1 MFERDYILRL
11 IAELGAAMRR
21 SMERTA
27 ELDRTPDDS
36 AKLLE
41 AAIGN
46 ATDFDGVTLLSL
58 APESIAQIL
67 QVSGA
72 DPRVTEYMARSLLL
86 CARYYEE
93 DGNTALA
100 DLRAQQARA
109 IAVAY
114 GHDLPDDV
122 ATDDAVLSF
131 LASDEAD
138 G

>member
-93 DGNTALA
+93 DGNIALA

-114 GHDLPDDV
+114 GHDLPDDA
-122 ATDDAVLSF
+122 ATDDAVLNF